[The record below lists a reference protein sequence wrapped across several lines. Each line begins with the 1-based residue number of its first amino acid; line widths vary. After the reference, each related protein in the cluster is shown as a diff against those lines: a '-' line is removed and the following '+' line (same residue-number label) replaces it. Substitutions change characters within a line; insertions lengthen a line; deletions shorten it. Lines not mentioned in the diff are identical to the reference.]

1 MSFQLNANQMAALFG
16 PNWQTLTR
24 GAITDADPNSIVGQ
38 ALASCDTIKRTRAH
52 LGLQP
57 E

>member
-1 MSFQLNANQMAALFG
+1 MTALFG
-16 PNWQTLTR
+16 DKCETLTR
-24 GAITDADPNSIVGQ
+24 DAITDADLNSIVGQ

-52 LGLQP
+52 LGFHP